1 MFFFNTSVPKTLLFK
16 PLLKSTQGCFVFFYF
31 QSFLKNERENALLA
45 VIEQT
50 RKHVSSEP

>member
-1 MFFFNTSVPKTLLFK
+1 MFFFNTTVPKTLLFK

-31 QSFLKNERENALLA
+31 KSFLKNERENALLA

-50 RKHVSSEP
+50 RKHVSSEL